1 MPDQADC
8 STSAT
13 ANLSTCGKGARPDIP
28 HPKSSAQQ
36 TGTPVPSF
44 SLPDSLSH
52 HLRHVPDLVPSGF
65 AAPLRH
71 ESDLLNAAITVAASG
86 QR

>member
-1 MPDQADC
+1 LQHLGNSKPQHLRQGRKTRYPAPEIIG
-8 STSAT
+8 SA
-13 ANLSTCGKGARPDIP
+13 NRYG
-28 HPKSSAQQ
+28 SA
-36 TGTPVPSF
+36 F

-71 ESDLLNAAITVAASG
+71 ESDLLNAAITVAANG